1 MAKVNLG
8 KVAMLPW
15 VNLYEFFS
23 YPPSDVIDVTGGY
36 KVYQGKVYVMFAA
49 KFKASSKLTFPKPK
63 SPFDIQ
69 VLKNGETITINFN
82 GEISGNANDE
92 IVTGGTYVYST

>member
-49 KFKASSKLTFPKPK
+49 KFKASSKLTLPKPK

-69 VLKNGETITINFN
+69 VLKNGEAVTINFN
-82 GEISGNANDE
+82 GEIAGSANDE